1 MIENCFY
8 ILKIDFAGAM
18 NIKKY
23 IKSFLTV
30 LAIALISHVGQGQ
43 VISAEQ
49 NYAGNSPAVVMVQ
62 TVFSATVYVNK
73 VEMNERRFNLLVDSV
88 KKLDTTGTMFS
99 AEEKLDIVVKALY
112 NNPFR
117 FFSATTEYFRQKHRI
132 VSSGTGFFITGDGYL
147 VTNAHIIDRDSAF
160 IRRKFTLST
169 FQEVTE
175 ANIKALQLSWD
186 MTLNDEQR
194 NLLNNAYSVIY
205 SQVSSM
211 ILFDLQR
218 EIYVQFRMDAED
230 ERTVTK
236 RMPARVIIKGKPM
249 PGKDV
254 ALLKVDSVEQL
265 PTLPFSKDAIAR
277 IGEQVLV
284 YGYPEPV
291 TANAF
296 LARETNIE
304 PTLTTGIVS
313 AIKKSVG
320 GWPVIQMDAVITHGS
335 SGSPVCN
342 NKGEV
347 IGLATFGSLEQKTGG
362 LAAGFNFAIP
372 VSIINNFLDSVDVD
386 TRMSQASLAFNRG
399 LSFFY
404 NGYYTKA
411 LKRFAGAKKINE
423 DFPMLNYYIE
433 SATHKIT
440 TGEDKDAIN
449 RKFVFRMIALALIV
463 GGILIFFRWKW
474 KENKNKLK

>member
-1 MIENCFY
+1 MRIIR
-8 ILKIDFAGAM
+8 ILSPVIITLVYFKAE
-18 NIKKY
+18 
-23 IKSFLTV
+23 
-30 LAIALISHVGQGQ
+30 GQ

-49 NYAGNSPAVVMVQ
+49 SYAASSPAVAMVQ

-73 VEMNERRFNLLVDSV
+73 VEMNQRSFNLLVDSV
-88 KKLDTTGTMFS
+88 QKLDTTGTMFS

-117 FFSATTEYFRQKHRI
+117 FFSATTQYFRQKHRI
-132 VSSGTGFFITGDGYL
+132 LSSGTGFFITGDGYL
-147 VTNAHIIDRDSAF
+147 LTNAHIIDRDSAF

-175 ANIKALQLSWD
+175 ANIRALQSSWA

-218 EIYVQFRMDAED
+218 EIYVQLRMDD
-230 ERTVTK
+230 PNDQLVTK
-236 RMPARVIIKGKPM
+236 RLPAKVVIKGTSM

-254 ALLKVDSVEQL
+254 ALLKVDSVQQL
-265 PTLPFSKDAIAR
+265 PTLLLSNDGIPR

-296 LARETNIE
+296 LARENNIE

-313 AIKKSVG
+313 AIKKSLG

-347 IGLATFGSLEQKTGG
+347 IGLASFGSLEQKTGG
-362 LAAGFNFAIP
+362 LVSGFNFAIP
-372 VSIINNFLDSVDVD
+372 VTIVRDFLDSVDVN
-386 TRMSQASLAFNRG
+386 TRMSQASLAYNKG

-404 NGYYTKA
+404 EGYYTKA
-411 LKRFAGAKKINE
+411 LKRFAGVKTINE
-423 DFPMLNYYIE
+423 EYPQLNYYIKTATAKLTDGQDKE
-433 SATHKIT
+433 S
-440 TGEDKDAIN
+440 IN
-449 RKFVFRMIALALIV
+449 RKFIYRVMAIVLILGGVF
-463 GGILIFFRWKW
+463 IFYRWRR
-474 KENKNKLK
+474 KERVNIMN

>member
-1 MIENCFY
+1 MNMNRY
-8 ILKIDFAGAM
+8 ILF
-18 NIKKY
+18 
-23 IKSFLTV
+23 FLTGLLCINTREV
-30 LAIALISHVGQGQ
+30 KGQ

-73 VEMNERRFNLLVDSV
+73 VQMNERRFDVLVDSV
-88 KKLDTTGTMFS
+88 KRLDSTGTMFS

-117 FFSATTEYFRQKHRI
+117 YFSATPEYFRQKHRI
-132 VSSGTGFFITGDGYL
+132 LSSGTGFFVTGNGFL

-175 ANIKALQLSWD
+175 ANIRALQSSWD

-194 NLLNNAYSVIY
+194 NLLNNAYGTIY
-205 SQVSSM
+205 SQVSSL

-218 EIYVQFRMDAED
+218 EIYVQFRMDDSKEQL
-230 ERTVTK
+230 VTK
-236 RMPARVIIKGKPM
+236 RVPAKVIIKGSPM

-254 ALLKVDSVEQL
+254 ALLKIDSLEQL
-265 PTLPFSKDAIAR
+265 PTIPFSRDGIAR

-296 LARETNIE
+296 LAKETNIE

-313 AIKKSVG
+313 AIKKSIG

-342 NKGEV
+342 NRGEL
-347 IGLATFGSLEQKTGG
+347 IGLATFGSLEQKTGS
-362 LAAGFNFAIP
+362 LATGFNFAIP
-372 VSIINNFLDSVDVD
+372 VSIIKSFLDSVDVD
-386 TRMSQASLAFNRG
+386 TKMKPGIFGFQPGAFLFLYRV
-399 LSFFY
+399 LYQSPEAVCRC
-404 NGYYTKA
+404 KA
-411 LKRFAGAKKINE
+411 
-423 DFPMLNYYIE
+423 DQ
-433 SATHKIT
+433 
-440 TGEDKDAIN
+440 
-449 RKFVFRMIALALIV
+449 
-463 GGILIFFRWKW
+463 
-474 KENKNKLK
+474 

>member
-1 MIENCFY
+1 MERRK
-8 ILKIDFAGAM
+8 KIVSLFTG
-18 NIKKY
+18 I
-23 IKSFLTV
+23 V
-30 LAIALISHVGQGQ
+30 VALVSQELRGQ
-43 VISAEQ
+43 VISIEQ
-49 NYAGNSPAVVMVQ
+49 NYAENSPAVVMVQ

-73 VEMNERRFNLLVDSV
+73 VAMNDRRFNLLVDSV
-88 KKLDTTGTMFS
+88 KRLDTTGTMFS

-117 FFSATTEYFRQKHRI
+117 YFSATTEYFRQKHRI
-132 VSSGTGFFITGDGYL
+132 LSSGTGFFVTGDGYL

-169 FQEVTE
+169 FGEVTE
-175 ANIKALQLSWD
+175 ANIRALQSSWD

-194 NLLNNAYSVIY
+194 NLLNNAYSAIY

-218 EIYVQFRMDAED
+218 EIFVQFRADAND
-230 ERTVTK
+230 EQMLVK
-236 RMPARVIIKGKPM
+236 RMPAKVIIKGKPM

-254 ALLKVDSVEQL
+254 ALLKVDSVAQL
-265 PTLPFSKDAIAR
+265 PTLPFSNDDIAR

-320 GWPVIQMDAVITHGS
+320 GWPVIQIDAVITHGS

-362 LAAGFNFAIP
+362 LASGFNFAIP
-372 VSIINNFLDSVDVD
+372 VSIIKNFLDSVGVD
-386 TRMSQASLAFNRG
+386 TKMSQASLAFNKG

-404 NGYYTKA
+404 SGYYTKA
-411 LKRFAGAKKINE
+411 LKRFSGVKKINDE
-423 DFPMLNYYIE
+423 YPQLSYYIE
-433 SATHKIT
+433 SATNKIT
-440 TGEDKDAIN
+440 VGKDKDSIK
-449 RKFVFRMIALALIV
+449 RKFIFRIMAMALII
-463 GGILIFFRWKW
+463 GGILIFYRWQHK
-474 KENKNKLK
+474 KRSSALN

>member
-1 MIENCFY
+1 MKKH
-8 ILKIDFAGAM
+8 ILSFFAGSV
-18 NIKKY
+18 I
-23 IKSFLTV
+23 T
-30 LAIALISHVGQGQ
+30 LISLEGKGQI
-43 VISAEQ
+43 ISAEQ

-88 KKLDTTGTMFS
+88 KRLDTTGTMFS

-132 VSSGTGFFITGDGYL
+132 LSSGTGFFVTGNGYL

-175 ANIKALQLSWD
+175 ANIRALQSSWD

-194 NLLNNAYSVIY
+194 NLLNNAYSTIY
-205 SQVSSM
+205 SQVSSL
-211 ILFDLQR
+211 ILFDLKR
-218 EIYVQFRMDAED
+218 EIYVQFRMDDDKE
-230 ERTVTK
+230 EQLVTM
-236 RMPARVIIKGKPM
+236 RMPAKVVIKGSPM

-254 ALLKVDSVEQL
+254 ALLKVDSVNQL
-265 PTLPFSKDAIAR
+265 PTIPFSRDGMAR

-291 TANAF
+291 TANSF
-296 LARETNIE
+296 LAKETNIE

-342 NKGEV
+342 NRGELV
-347 IGLATFGSLEQKTGG
+347 GLATFGSLEQKTGS

-372 VSIINNFLDSVDVD
+372 VSIIKKFLDSVGVD
-386 TRMSQASLAFNRG
+386 TKMSQASLAFNRG

-404 NGYYTKA
+404 TGYYTKA
-411 LKRFAGAKKINE
+411 LKRFAGVKRINK
-423 DFPMLNYYIE
+423 DYPMLSYYMGK
-433 SATHKIT
+433 ATDKIT
-440 TGEDKDAIN
+440 VGEDKDSIR
-449 RKFVFRMIALALIV
+449 RKFIFRIMALVLII
-463 GGILIFFRWKW
+463 GGVLIFYRWQRQ
-474 KENKNKLK
+474 KNTTILN

>member
-1 MIENCFY
+1 
-8 ILKIDFAGAM
+8 M
-18 NIKKY
+18 NIRK
-23 IKSFLTV
+23 I
-30 LAIALISHVGQGQ
+30 LISFVAGFAITLIGEQVSGQI
-43 VISAEQ
+43 ISAEQ

-88 KKLDTTGTMFS
+88 KKLDSTGTMFS
-99 AEEKLDIVVKALY
+99 AEDKLDIVVRSLY

-117 FFSATTEYFRQKHRI
+117 FFSATREYFRQKHRI
-132 VSSGTGFFITGDGYL
+132 LSSGTGFFITGNGYL

-175 ANIKALQLSWD
+175 ANIRALQSSWN

-194 NLLNNAYSVIY
+194 NLLNNAYSTIY

-218 EIYVQFRMDAED
+218 EIYVQFSLNNSEKQLVMR
-230 ERTVTK
+230 RL
-236 RMPARVIIKGKPM
+236 PAKVIIKGKPM

-254 ALLKVDSVEQL
+254 AVLKVDSMEQL
-265 PTLPFSKDAIAR
+265 PTLPFSKEGIAR

-284 YGYPEPV
+284 YGYPDPV

-320 GWPVIQMDAVITHGS
+320 GWPVIQMDAIIAHGS

-342 NKGEV
+342 NRGEV

-372 VSIINNFLDSVDVD
+372 VSIIKSFLDSVHIDS
-386 TRMSQASLAFNRG
+386 RMSQASLAFNRG
-399 LSFFY
+399 LALFY
-404 NGYYTKA
+404 TGYYTKA
-411 LKRFAGAKKINE
+411 LRRFTGVKKINK
-423 DFPMLNYYIE
+423 DYPLLNYYIE
-433 SATHKIT
+433 ATTNRITGGKDRESA
-440 TGEDKDAIN
+440 
-449 RKFVFRMIALALIV
+449 RRQ
-463 GGILIFFRWKW
+463 LIFRIMAVVMIIGGLLIFYRWKQ
-474 KENKNKLK
+474 KKMPRRLS

>member
-1 MIENCFY
+1 
-8 ILKIDFAGAM
+8 
-18 NIKKY
+18 
-23 IKSFLTV
+23 
-30 LAIALISHVGQGQ
+30 
-43 VISAEQ
+43 
-49 NYAGNSPAVVMVQ
+49 
-62 TVFSATVYVNK
+62 
-73 VEMNERRFNLLVDSV
+73 
-88 KKLDTTGTMFS
+88 MFS
-99 AEEKLDIVVKALY
+99 PEEKLDIVVKALY

-132 VSSGTGFFITGDGYL
+132 LSSGTGFFVTGNGYL
-147 VTNAHIIDRDSAF
+147 ITNAHIIDRDSAF

-175 ANIKALQLSWD
+175 ANIRALQTSWD

-194 NLLNNAYSVIY
+194 NLLNNAYSTIY

-230 ERTVTK
+230 DEQIVT
-236 RMPARVIIKGKPM
+236 RRLPARVVIRGKPM

-254 ALLKVDSVEQL
+254 ALLKVDSVDQL
-265 PTLPFSKDAIAR
+265 PTIPLSKDGIAR
-277 IGEQVLV
+277 IGEQVFV

-313 AIKKSVG
+313 AVKKSVG

-342 NKGEV
+342 NRGEV
-347 IGLATFGSLEQKTGG
+347 IGLATFGSLDQKAGN

-372 VSIINNFLDSVDVD
+372 VSIIGDFLDSVDVD
-386 TRMSQASLAFNRG
+386 TRMSQSSLAFNKG

-404 NGYYTKA
+404 SGYYTKA
-411 LKRFAGAKKINE
+411 LKRFAGVKKINK
-423 DFPMLNYYIE
+423 DFPMLNYYIK
-433 SATHKIT
+433 SATNKIT
-440 TGEDKDAIN
+440 VGQDKDSVR
-449 RKFVFRMIALALIV
+449 RKFIFRVMAMGLVI
-463 GGILIFFRWKW
+463 GGVLIFYRRQRRKRLDIDSL
-474 KENKNKLK
+474 N

>member
-1 MIENCFY
+1 M
-8 ILKIDFAGAM
+8 
-18 NIKKY
+18 KKY
-23 IKSFLTV
+23 LLPVFFVMFCYL
-30 LAIALISHVGQGQ
+30 QGDCQ

-49 NYAGNSPAVVMVQ
+49 NYAANSPAVAMVQ

-73 VEMNERRFNLLVDSV
+73 VEMNERRFNLLVDSI
-88 KKLDTTGTMFS
+88 KRLDTTGTMFS
-99 AEEKLDIVVKALY
+99 AEEKLDIVVKSLY

-117 FFSATTEYFRQKHRI
+117 FFSATTQYFRQKHRI
-132 VSSGTGFFITGDGYL
+132 LSSGTGFFITGDGYL
-147 VTNAHIIDRDSAF
+147 VTNAHTIDRDSAF

-175 ANIKALQLSWD
+175 ANIRALQSSWA
-186 MTLNDEQR
+186 MTFNDEQR

-218 EIYVQFRMDAED
+218 EIYVQWRMDD
-230 ERTVTK
+230 PDDQQVTK
-236 RMPARVIIKGKPM
+236 RMPAKVIIKGSSM

-254 ALLKVDSVEQL
+254 ALLKVDSVQQL
-265 PTLPFSKDAIAR
+265 PTLSFSNDAIAR

-296 LARETNIE
+296 LARENNIE

-313 AIKKSVG
+313 AIKKSLG

-362 LAAGFNFAIP
+362 LAPGFNFAIP
-372 VSIINNFLDSVDVD
+372 VSIVKDFLDSMSVD
-386 TRMSQASLAFNRG
+386 TRMSQASLTYNKA
-399 LSFFY
+399 LSLFY
-404 NGYYTKA
+404 DGYYTKA
-411 LKRFAGAKKINE
+411 LKRFVSVKTINGE
-423 DFPMLNYYIE
+423 YPQLNYYIKT
-433 SATHKIT
+433 ATAKLMD
-440 TGEDKDAIN
+440 GEDKESIK
-449 RKFVFRMIALALIV
+449 RKFIFRVIAIALIV
-463 GGILIFFRWKW
+463 GGLFIFYRWRWK
-474 KENKNKLK
+474 ERMSLMS

>member
-1 MIENCFY
+1 MI
-8 ILKIDFAGAM
+8 
-18 NIKKY
+18 IKRY
-23 IKSFLTV
+23 
-30 LAIALISHVGQGQ
+30 IALVLTALGFVKTACQ

-112 NNPFR
+112 NTPFR

-132 VSSGTGFFITGDGYL
+132 VSSGTGFFVTGDGYL

-175 ANIKALQLSWD
+175 DNIRALQSSWD
-186 MTLNDEQR
+186 MTLDDEQR
-194 NLLNNAYSVIY
+194 NLLNNAYSIIY

-218 EIYVQFRMDAED
+218 EIYVQFRLDAND
-230 ERTVTK
+230 EQLVTR
-236 RMPARVIIKGKPM
+236 RMPARVIIKGQPM

-254 ALLKVDSVEQL
+254 ALLKVDSVKQL
-265 PTLPFSKDAIAR
+265 PTLPLSKDGMAR

-335 SGSPVCN
+335 SGSPVCD

-362 LAAGFNFAIP
+362 LATGFNFAIP
-372 VSIINNFLDSVDVD
+372 VTIIKDFFDSVDVD
-386 TRMSQASLAFNRG
+386 TRMSQASLAFNKG
-399 LSFFY
+399 LDFFY
-404 NGYYTKA
+404 TGYYTKA
-411 LKRFAGAKKINE
+411 LKRFAGVKKINKE
-423 DFPMLNYYIE
+423 FPLLNYYIDN
-433 SATHKIT
+433 ATNKIT
-440 TGEDKDAIN
+440 RGEDKDSIRN
-449 RKFVFRMIALALIV
+449 KFIFGIFAVVLIV
-463 GGILIFFRWKW
+463 GGLFIYYRWRQK
-474 KENKNKLK
+474 KG

>member
-1 MIENCFY
+1 MV
-8 ILKIDFAGAM
+8 LKIKRYIVFLLAVSGF
-18 NIKKY
+18 IK
-23 IKSFLTV
+23 
-30 LAIALISHVGQGQ
+30 AAGQ

-73 VEMNERRFNLLVDSV
+73 VEINGRRFNLLVDSV

-132 VSSGTGFFITGDGYL
+132 LSSGTGFFITGDGYL

-160 IRRKFTLST
+160 IRRKFTLTT
-169 FQEVTE
+169 FNEVTE
-175 ANIKALQLSWD
+175 ANIAALQSSWD

-194 NLLNNAYSVIY
+194 NLLNNAYSAIY

-218 EIYVQFRMDAED
+218 EIYIQFRMDNND
-230 ERTVTK
+230 EQVVIK
-236 RMPARVIIKGKPM
+236 RMPARVIIKGTSM

-254 ALLKVDSVEQL
+254 ALLKVDSVQQL
-265 PTLPFSKDAIAR
+265 PTLPFSRDGIAR
-277 IGEQVLV
+277 IGEPVLV

-291 TANAF
+291 TANSF

-313 AIKKSVG
+313 AIKKSLG

-362 LAAGFNFAIP
+362 LATGFNFAIP
-372 VSIINNFLDSVDVD
+372 VSIINDFLDSVNVD
-386 TRMSQASLAFNRG
+386 TRMSQASLAFNKG
-399 LSFFY
+399 LDFFY
-404 NGYYTKA
+404 SGYYTKA
-411 LKRFAGAKKINE
+411 LKRFAGVKKINK
-423 DFPMLNYYIE
+423 DYPLLNYYIE
-433 SATHKIT
+433 NTTNKIT
-440 TGEDKDAIN
+440 VGKDIDLI
-449 RKFVFRMIALALIV
+449 RKKFIFRIFAVVLILGGLFIYYRWRRNERITAL
-463 GGILIFFRWKW
+463 
-474 KENKNKLK
+474 N

>member
-1 MIENCFY
+1 M
-8 ILKIDFAGAM
+8 KT
-18 NIKKY
+18 KKY
-23 IKSFLTV
+23 SAFFIV
-30 LAIALISHVGQGQ
+30 LAVIVLINLEGQGQ

-49 NYAGNSPAVVMVQ
+49 NYAGNSPAVAMVQ

-73 VEMNERRFNLLVDSV
+73 VEMNERKFNLLVDSV
-88 KKLDTTGTMFS
+88 KRLDTTGTMFS

-132 VSSGTGFFITGDGYL
+132 LSSGTGFFVTGDGYL

-175 ANIKALQLSWD
+175 ANIRALQSSWN

-194 NLLNNAYSVIY
+194 NLLNNAYSIIY

-218 EIYVQFRMDAED
+218 EIYVQFRLDSNE
-230 ERTVTK
+230 EQVITR
-236 RMPARVIIKGKPM
+236 RIPAKVIIKGQSM

-254 ALLKVDSVEQL
+254 ALLKIDSVQEL
-265 PTLPFSKDAIAR
+265 PTLPLANTGIAR
-277 IGEQVLV
+277 IGEQVFV
-284 YGYPEPV
+284 YGYPDPV

-296 LARETNIE
+296 LAKETNIE

-313 AIKKSVG
+313 AIKRSVG
-320 GWPVIQMDAVITHGS
+320 GWPVIQIDAVITHGS

-342 NKGEV
+342 NKGDV

-372 VSIINNFLDSVDVD
+372 ASIIKNFLDSVNVD
-386 TRMSQASLAFNRG
+386 TKMSQASLTFNRG
-399 LSFFY
+399 LAFFY
-404 NGYYTKA
+404 TGYYTKA
-411 LKRFAGAKKINE
+411 LKRFARVKKINK
-423 DFPMLNYYIE
+423 DYPLLSYYIE
-433 SATHKIT
+433 NATSRIT
-440 TGEDKDAIN
+440 VGKDKDSIRRKAI
-449 RKFVFRMIALALIV
+449 FRIMAM
-463 GGILIFFRWKW
+463 ILIIGGLLIFYKW
-474 KENKNKLK
+474 QRNKNSGIPD

>member
-1 MIENCFY
+1 MSRI
-8 ILKIDFAGAM
+8 
-18 NIKKY
+18 KY
-23 IKSFLTV
+23 IV
-30 LAIALISHVGQGQ
+30 LLLLFPVLRAVSQ

-49 NYAGNSPAVVMVQ
+49 SYAANSPAVAMVQ

-73 VEMNERRFNLLVDSV
+73 VEMNQRRFNALVDSV
-88 KKLDTTGTMFS
+88 QQLDSTGTMFT

-117 FFSATTEYFRQKHRI
+117 FFSATTQYFRQKHRI
-132 VSSGTGFFITGDGYL
+132 LSSGTGFFITGDGFL

-160 IRRKFTLST
+160 IRRRFTLST

-175 ANIKALQLSWD
+175 ANIRSLESSWA
-186 MTLNDEQR
+186 MTLNDQQR

-211 ILFDLQR
+211 ILFDLKR
-218 EIYVQFRMDAED
+218 EIYVQFRMDDED
-230 ERTVTK
+230 DKLLTR
-236 RMPARVIIKGKPM
+236 RLPARVIIKGAPM

-254 ALLKVDSVEQL
+254 AILKIDSVQQL
-265 PTLPFSKDAIAR
+265 PTLPFADDEIAR
-277 IGEQVLV
+277 IGEEVLV

-291 TANAF
+291 TSNSF

-304 PTLTTGIVS
+304 PTLTKGIVS
-313 AIKKSVG
+313 AVKKSVG

-342 NKGEV
+342 TRGQV

-372 VSIINNFLDSVDVD
+372 VSIIRNFLDSVHVN
-386 TRMSQASLAFNRG
+386 TKMSQASLAFNKA

-404 NGYYTKA
+404 EGYYTKA
-411 LKRFAGAKKINE
+411 LKRFAGVKMINQE
-423 DFPMLNYYIE
+423 YPQLDYYIKTASNKLAE
-433 SATHKIT
+433 
-440 TGEDKDAIN
+440 GQDKDAI
-449 RKFVFRMIALALIV
+449 RKKYIFRAMAVSLIL
-463 GGILIFFRWKW
+463 GGIFIYYRWRR
-474 KENKNKLK
+474 KERISLLN

>member
-1 MIENCFY
+1 MRKHIIAF
-8 ILKIDFAGAM
+8 LAGIA
-18 NIKKY
+18 ISGV
-23 IKSFLTV
+23 SFK
-30 LAIALISHVGQGQ
+30 GQGQ

-49 NYAGNSPAVVMVQ
+49 NYAENSPAVVMVQ

-88 KKLDTTGTMFS
+88 KRLDTTGTMFS

-112 NNPFR
+112 NTPFR

-132 VSSGTGFFITGDGYL
+132 LSSGTGFFITGDGYL

-169 FQEVTE
+169 FREVTE
-175 ANIKALQLSWD
+175 ANIRALQSSWD

-194 NLLNNAYSVIY
+194 NLLNNAYSTIY

-218 EIYVQFRMDAED
+218 EIYVQFRADAKE
-230 ERTVTK
+230 EQLLIK
-236 RMPARVIIKGKPM
+236 RMPAKVIIKGKSM

-254 ALLKVDSVEQL
+254 ALLKVDSVKQL
-265 PTLPFSKDAIAR
+265 PTLPLSNDAIAR

-313 AIKKSVG
+313 AVKKSVG
-320 GWPVIQMDAVITHGS
+320 GWPVIQIDAVITHGS

-342 NKGEV
+342 NRGEV

-372 VSIINNFLDSVDVD
+372 VSIIKDFLDSVKVD
-386 TRMSQASLAFNRG
+386 TKMSQATLAFNKG

-404 NGYYTKA
+404 TGYYTKA
-411 LKRFAGAKKINE
+411 LKRFSGVKKINDE
-423 DFPMLNYYIE
+423 YPQLNYYIE
-433 SATHKIT
+433 SATNKIT
-440 TGEDKDAIN
+440 IGKDKDSIK
-449 RKFVFRMIALALIV
+449 RKFIFRMMAMAFII
-463 GGILIFFRWKW
+463 GGILIFYRWQHK
-474 KENKNKLK
+474 KNSTM

>member
-1 MIENCFY
+1 MMKRKKI
-8 ILKIDFAGAM
+8 ILSFFAGIA
-18 NIKKY
+18 
-23 IKSFLTV
+23 SFLV
-30 LAIALISHVGQGQ
+30 CSEGQGQ

-88 KKLDTTGTMFS
+88 KRLDTSGTMFS

-112 NNPFR
+112 NNPVR
-117 FFSATTEYFRQKHRI
+117 YFSATTEYFRQKHRI
-132 VSSGTGFFITGDGYL
+132 LSSGTGFFITGNGYL
-147 VTNAHIIDRDSAF
+147 VTNTHIIDRDSAF

-175 ANIKALQLSWD
+175 ANIRALQSSWD

-194 NLLNNAYSVIY
+194 NLLNNAYSIIY

-218 EIYVQFRMDAED
+218 EIYVQFRMDNSGEQL
-230 ERTVTK
+230 VIK
-236 RMPARVIIKGKPM
+236 RLPAKVIIKGKPM

-254 ALLKVDSVEQL
+254 ALLKVDSVQQL
-265 PTLPFSKDAIAR
+265 PTLPFSKEGIAR

-284 YGYPEPV
+284 YGYPDPV

-313 AIKKSVG
+313 AIKKSIG

-347 IGLATFGSLEQKTGG
+347 IGLATFGSLEQKTGS

-372 VSIINNFLDSVDVD
+372 VSIIRAFLDSVGVD
-386 TRMSQASLAFNRG
+386 TKMSQASLAFNKG
-399 LSFFY
+399 LTFFY
-404 NGYYTKA
+404 TGYYTKA
-411 LKRFAGAKKINE
+411 LKRFAGVKKINK
-423 DFPMLNYYIE
+423 DYPLLSYYIE
-433 SATHKIT
+433 NATNRIT
-440 TGEDKDAIN
+440 VGKDKDSIR
-449 RKFVFRMIALALIV
+449 RKSIFRIMALILII
-463 GGILIFFRWKW
+463 GGLLIFYKWQSNKKSGIL
-474 KENKNKLK
+474 N

>member
-1 MIENCFY
+1 MRIIR
-8 ILKIDFAGAM
+8 ILSPVIITLVYFKAE
-18 NIKKY
+18 
-23 IKSFLTV
+23 
-30 LAIALISHVGQGQ
+30 GQ

-49 NYAGNSPAVVMVQ
+49 SYAASSPAVAMVQ

-73 VEMNERRFNLLVDSV
+73 VEMNQRSFNLLVDSV
-88 KKLDTTGTMFS
+88 QKLDTTGTMFS

-112 NNPFR
+112 NTPFR
-117 FFSATTEYFRQKHRI
+117 FFSATSQYFRQKHRI
-132 VSSGTGFFITGDGYL
+132 FSSGTGFFITGDGYL

-175 ANIKALQLSWD
+175 ANIKALQSSWA

-211 ILFDLQR
+211 ILFDLER
-218 EIYVQFRMDAED
+218 EIFVQFRMDDQENQL
-230 ERTVTK
+230 VTN
-236 RMPARVIIKGKPM
+236 RRPAKVIIKGTSM

-254 ALLKVDSVEQL
+254 ALLKVDSVQQL
-265 PTLPFSKDAIAR
+265 PTLPFSNDEIAR
-277 IGEQVLV
+277 IGEEVLV
-284 YGYPEPV
+284 YGYPDPV
-291 TANAF
+291 TTNTF
-296 LARETNIE
+296 LARERNAE

-320 GWPVIQMDAVITHGS
+320 GWPVIQVDAVITHGS

-342 NKGEV
+342 NKGQV

-362 LAAGFNFAIP
+362 LVSGLNFAIP
-372 VSIINNFLDSVDVD
+372 VSIIKDFLDSVDVD
-386 TRMSQASLAFNRG
+386 TRMSQASLTFNNA

-404 NGYYTKA
+404 DGYYSKA
-411 LKRFAGAKKINE
+411 LKRFTRVKLINK
-423 DFPMLNYYIE
+423 DYPQLNYYINNTTTKLTEGQDKE
-433 SATHKIT
+433 SMNRRFIYRIM
-440 TGEDKDAIN
+440 AI
-449 RKFVFRMIALALIV
+449 ALIV
-463 GGILIFFRWKW
+463 GGIFIFYRWRRRERISLI
-474 KENKNKLK
+474 N

>member
-1 MIENCFY
+1 LYGN
-8 ILKIDFAGAM
+8 
-18 NIKKY
+18 
-23 IKSFLTV
+23 
-30 LAIALISHVGQGQ
+30 GQ

-49 NYAGNSPAVVMVQ
+49 SYAANSPAVAMVQ

-73 VEMNERRFNLLVDSV
+73 VEMNQRRFNLLVDSV
-88 KKLDTTGTMFS
+88 KRLDTTGTMFS

-117 FFSATTEYFRQKHRI
+117 FLSATTQYFRQKHRI
-132 VSSGTGFFITGDGYL
+132 LSSGTGFFISGDGYL

-169 FQEVTE
+169 FQEVTD
-175 ANIKALQLSWD
+175 ANIRALQSSWA

-205 SQVSSM
+205 SQVSSL

-218 EIYVQFRMDAED
+218 EIYVQFRMDD
-230 ERTVTK
+230 KDDQLITK
-236 RMPARVIIKGKPM
+236 RMPAKLVIKGTPM

-254 ALLKVDSVEQL
+254 AILKVDSVVQM
-265 PTLPFSKDAIAR
+265 PTLPFSNDDIAR
-277 IGEQVLV
+277 IGEEVLV

-291 TANAF
+291 TANTF

-304 PTLTTGIVS
+304 PTLTKGIVS

-342 NKGEV
+342 NRGEV

-362 LAAGFNFAIP
+362 LASGFNFAIP
-372 VSIINNFLDSVDVD
+372 VSIIRDFLDSVKVNNK
-386 TRMSQASLAFNRG
+386 MSQASLAFNKA

-404 NGYYTKA
+404 DGYYTKA
-411 LKRFAGAKKINE
+411 LKRFSGVKMINE
-423 DFPMLNYYIE
+423 EYPQLGYYIE
-433 SATHKIT
+433 SATSKLT
-440 TGEDKDAIN
+440 NGEDKDAVK
-449 RKFVFRMIALALIV
+449 RKYIYRVMAVSLVL
-463 GGILIFFRWKW
+463 GGLFIYYRWRR
-474 KENKNKLK
+474 KERISLLN

>member
-1 MIENCFY
+1 MKIRKY
-8 ILKIDFAGAM
+8 ILSVFAG
-18 NIKKY
+18 I
-23 IKSFLTV
+23 
-30 LAIALISHVGQGQ
+30 AIALVSQELRGQG
-43 VISAEQ
+43 ISIEQ

-73 VEMNERRFNLLVDSV
+73 LEMNERKFNLLVDSV
-88 KKLDTTGTMFS
+88 KRLDTTGTMFS

-117 FFSATTEYFRQKHRI
+117 FFSATSQYFRQKHRI
-132 VSSGTGFFITGDGYL
+132 LSSGTGFFITGDGYL

-169 FQEVTE
+169 FQEVTD
-175 ANIKALQLSWD
+175 ANIRALQESWA
-186 MTLNDEQR
+186 MVLNDEQR
-194 NLLNNAYSVIY
+194 NLLNNAYSAIF
-205 SQVSSM
+205 SHVSSM

-218 EIYVQFRMDAED
+218 EIYVQFRLDD
-230 ERTVTK
+230 DQDRLVT
-236 RMPARVIIKGKPM
+236 RRLPARVIIKGRPM

-254 ALLKVDSVEQL
+254 ALLKIDSVEQL
-265 PTLPFSKDAIAR
+265 PTLRLSKEEIPR

-284 YGYPEPV
+284 FGYPEPV

-296 LARETNIE
+296 LAKETNIE

-313 AIKKSVG
+313 ALKRSLG

-347 IGLATFGSLEQKTGG
+347 IGLATFGSLEQKTGS
-362 LAAGFNFAIP
+362 LASGYNFAIP
-372 VSIINNFLDSVDVD
+372 VSIMKDFLDSVHVKSQ
-386 TRMSQASLAFNRG
+386 MSQSTLAFNRA
-399 LSFFY
+399 LTFFY
-404 NGYYTKA
+404 GGYYTRS
-411 LKRFAGAKKINE
+411 LKRFAGVKRINE
-423 DFPMLNYYIE
+423 EYPQLSYYIDV
-433 SATHKIT
+433 ATKKMS
-440 TGEDKDAIN
+440 TGEDQDTIS
-449 RKFVFRMIALALIV
+449 RKSVFRIVALALII

-474 KENKNKLK
+474 KENKNRLTNVK